1 MSTPLANTDQLGL
14 GKNENFV
21 GVSVFAL
28 ILESEFEEIVGFQV
42 PLQNQVTVIVH
53 PDDLAVGGDHIGEQV
68 RVVEDQ
74 LLQDV
79 ALGIVVNHALV
90 PECLDAEYNKGV
102 IEHRAET
109 KNLLER
115 LFQMKFFLLFLQYV
129 LTTIV
134 ILLFIHLYLLALF
147 YEQTLFYY
155 ILYKLL

>member
-1 MSTPLANTDQLGL
+1 
-14 GKNENFV
+14 
-21 GVSVFAL
+21 
-28 ILESEFEEIVGFQV
+28 
-42 PLQNQVTVIVH
+42 
-53 PDDLAVGGDHIGEQV
+53 
-68 RVVEDQ
+68 
-74 LLQDV
+74 
-79 ALGIVVNHALV
+79 VNHALV

>member
-21 GVSVFAL
+21 GVSLFAL

-53 PDDLAVGGDHIGEQV
+53 PDDLAVGGDHVGEQV
-68 RVVEDQ
+68 GVVEDQ

-79 ALGIVVNHALV
+79 AFSIVVSHTLV
-90 PECLDAEYNKGV
+90 PECLDADYNKSV

-115 LFQMKFFLLFLQYV
+115 NFEFIF
-129 LTTIV
+129 
-134 ILLFIHLYLLALF
+134 LFIFKQEHLALRI
-147 YEQTLFYY
+147 
-155 ILYKLL
+155 ILVCWLHLKKLYQLRN